1 MKAVSR
7 ELSRIGAALSFLT
20 VLPVPGK
27 KVLEGSSA
35 YFPLAGWLVGGALYL
50 VWTASRGLPVLVQA
64 FITVAAWEL
73 MSRGLHLD
81 ALADTADAF
90 IAGGSRERVLGIMSD
105 SATGAFGVAAIAL
118 ALLGKFALLGSLG
131 FHDGRGAL
139 VCAAVM
145 GRYSLSLLCCIFRP
159 AKEEGLGSLIISGS
173 GPRELVIATVIGL
186 APLAAVFRWHAL
198 YAASGLAVALAL
210 ALYARLKVGGLTGD
224 VVGAGL
230 ELAELAAL
238 FSFL

>member
-1 MKAVSR
+1 MKAVTR
-7 ELSRIGAALSFLT
+7 ELGRIGAALSFLT
-20 VLPVPGK
+20 VLPVPGR

-35 YFPLAGWLVGGALYL
+35 YYPLAGWLVGGVLYL

-64 FITVAAWEL
+64 FIATAAWEL
-73 MSRGLHLD
+73 LSRGLHVD

-90 IAGGSRERVLGIMSD
+90 VAGGDRERVLGIMSD

-118 ALLGKFALLGSLG
+118 TLLGKFSILASLG
-131 FHDGRGAL
+131 FDDGRGAL

-145 GRYSLSLLCCIFRP
+145 GRYSLTLLCCLFRP
-159 AKEEGLGSLIISGS
+159 AKEEGLGSLVISSS
-173 GPRELVIATVIGL
+173 GARELAIATAIGL
-186 APLAAVFRWHAL
+186 VPLGALFRWHAL
-198 YAASGLAVALAL
+198 YAASGLAVALLL
-210 ALYARLKVGGLTGD
+210 ALYARWKVGGLTGD

-230 ELAELAAL
+230 ELSELAAL